1 MIQKHCFWKPF
12 FYLCKKSKA
21 TFMLP
26 LNIQNETSRLRAVVL
41 GTAVN
46 NGPTP
51 TAEEAY
57 DPKSLE
63 HILAGTY
70 PVEADM
76 INEMEAFNQV
86 FKKYDVEVFRP
97 DVIPNYNQ
105 IFSRDIGFVIDDVF
119 IKANILPDR
128 EKELDAIQYVIDHID
143 PKKVVRPPE
152 EVHIEGGDVMLWND
166 MNQTTN
172 SILMI
177 RPVAFRMNEQT
188 AVNNYYQKVLE
199 NTTPSTVNAKAQN
212 EFDAFVEKL
221 RKVGVNVIVV
231 EDTLDPDTPDSIFP
245 NNWISFHENGDVT
258 LYPMFAENR
267 RAERREDI
275 LDILEDKGFAIHEIM
290 DYTSA
295 EEDGFFLEGTGS
307 IVLDRDNG
315 KAYCALSP
323 RADEELFIEF
333 CEDFDLAPVIF
344 EAYQTVNGERKHMY
358 HTNVMMCIAET
369 FAVVCAD
376 CIDDKQERK
385 MVLDNLKADGK
396 DIILVTED
404 QVNNFAGNML
414 QVKGKDDKRYLVMS
428 NSAYQSLTKAQIH
441 KIEEHCEILHANL
454 DTIEACGG
462 GSARCMMAEVFLP
475 VFMIYS

>member
-1 MIQKHCFWKPF
+1 M
-12 FYLCKKSKA
+12 
-21 TFMLP
+21 
-26 LNIQNETSRLRAVVL
+26 
-41 GTAVN
+41 
-46 NGPTP
+46 
-51 TAEEAY
+51 
-57 DPKSLE
+57 D
-63 HILAGTY
+63 
-70 PVEADM
+70 
-76 INEMEAFNQV
+76 
-86 FKKYDVEVFRP
+86 
-97 DVIPNYNQ
+97 
-105 IFSRDIGFVIDDVF
+105 
-119 IKANILPDR
+119 
-128 EKELDAIQYVIDHID
+128 
-143 PKKVVRPPE
+143 
-152 EVHIEGGDVMLWND
+152 
-166 MNQTTN
+166 QTTN
-172 SILMI
+172 TILMI

-188 AVNNYYQKVLE
+188 AVNNYYQKVLD
-199 NTTPSTVNAKAQN
+199 NTTPATVNAKAQK

-221 RKVGVNVIVV
+221 QKVGVNVIVV
-231 EDTLDPDTPDSIFP
+231 DDKLDPDTPDSIFP

-267 RAERREDI
+267 RLERREDI
-275 LDILEDKGFAIHEIM
+275 LDIIEDRGFVVNEIM

-307 IVLDRDNG
+307 ILLDRDNA

-333 CEDFDLAPVIF
+333 CEDYDLAPVIF

-369 FAVVCAD
+369 FAVICAD

-396 DIILVTED
+396 DIILVNED

-428 NSAYQSLTKAQIH
+428 NSAYQSLTKSQIH

-475 VFMIYS
+475 KA

>member
-1 MIQKHCFWKPF
+1 
-12 FYLCKKSKA
+12 
-21 TFMLP
+21 
-26 LNIQNETSRLRAVVL
+26 
-41 GTAVN
+41 
-46 NGPTP
+46 
-51 TAEEAY
+51 
-57 DPKSLE
+57 
-63 HILAGTY
+63 
-70 PVEADM
+70 
-76 INEMEAFNQV
+76 
-86 FKKYDVEVFRP
+86 
-97 DVIPNYNQ
+97 
-105 IFSRDIGFVIDDVF
+105 
-119 IKANILPDR
+119 
-128 EKELDAIQYVIDHID
+128 
-143 PKKVVRPPE
+143 
-152 EVHIEGGDVMLWND
+152 
-166 MNQTTN
+166 
-172 SILMI
+172 MI

-275 LDILEDKGFAIHEIM
+275 LDILEDKGFAINEIM

-369 FAVVCAD
+369 FAVICAD

-428 NSAYQSLTKAQIH
+428 NSAYQSLTKTQIH

-475 VFMIYS
+475 LQ